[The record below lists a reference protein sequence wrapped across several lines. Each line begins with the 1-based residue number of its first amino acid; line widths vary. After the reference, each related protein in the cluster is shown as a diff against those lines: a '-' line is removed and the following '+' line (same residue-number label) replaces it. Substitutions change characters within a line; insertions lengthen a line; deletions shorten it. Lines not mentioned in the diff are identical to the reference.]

1 MDYGVLSVLP
11 PLLAITLAIVTRD
24 VLVSLALGIFSG
36 FLVLN
41 AYHPLDALLAMLD
54 SIVNLF
60 AEGWVVKTLIFS
72 LFVGSVMRLMLD
84 SGGVAGLVHF
94 LTQKSRMVRSGRSA
108 MLLAYVI
115 GLVIFIESS
124 ITSLVAGAV
133 SRPLCD
139 KYGVSRQ
146 KLAYICDSTSAPVC
160 SLIPL
165 NGWGAL
171 LLGLLTA
178 QITAGQLSGNS
189 VEILF
194 KSLPYNFYAWL
205 SLLMVLFVI
214 LRNWDIGPMRHYEEK
229 VEALNVPVP
238 VEGMHIWRMLLPL
251 IVLIGMMPVSL
262 YFTGKTSLME
272 EGKLPGNESF
282 VDMIFAG
289 SGSTSVFYAVLSSL
303 LVAFVQYVVF
313 GGMSREDYFRS
324 LFAGA
329 GELLPIVTILVLAFV
344 IGGLVK
350 DLHTGNYLASLATGW
365 LSPGW
370 IPMLVF
376 LLSGVMAFSTGTSWG
391 TFSIMM
397 PIGISLAVA
406 TGADVYLVVG
416 AVISGGVFGDHS
428 SPISD
433 TTIISSL
440 AAGCGVI
447 EHTTSQ
453 LPYALLSGAVA
464 AMLFALFG
472 FIYL

>member
-11 PLLAITLAIVTRD
+11 PLLAITLAILTRD
-24 VLVSLALGIFSG
+24 VLISLSLGIFSG
-36 FLVLN
+36 FLILHS
-41 AYHPLDALLAMLD
+41 YQPLDAVLAMLD
-54 SIVNLF
+54 SIVSLF

-72 LFVGSVMRLMLD
+72 LFVGAVMRLMAD

-94 LTQKSRMVRSGRSA
+94 LTQKSKVVRSGRGA

-139 KYGVSRQ
+139 RYGISRQ

-178 QITAGQLSGNS
+178 QITAGQLSGNA

-194 KSLPYNFYAWL
+194 KSLPFNFYSWL
-205 SLLMVLFVI
+205 AILLVLVVI
-214 LRNWDIGPMRHYEEK
+214 LRNWDIGPMRRYEEK
-229 VEALNVPVP
+229 AEPLNVPVP
-238 VEGMHIWRMLLPL
+238 SEGMHIWRMLLPL
-251 IVLIGMMPVSL
+251 AVLIGMMPISL
-262 YFTGKTSLME
+262 YFTGKASLLE
-272 EGKLPGNESF
+272 DGKLLGNEGF
-282 VDMIFAG
+282 IDMIFAG
-289 SGSTSVFYAVLSSL
+289 SGSTSVFYAVLAAL
-303 LVAFVQYVVF
+303 LVAFVQYVLL
-313 GGMSREDYFRS
+313 GGMSRKEYFHS

-350 DLHTGNYLASLATGW
+350 ELHTGDYLASLAKGW

-376 LLSGVMAFSTGTSWG
+376 LLAAVIAFSTGTSWG

-440 AAGCGVI
+440 AAGCDVI

-453 LPYALLSGAVA
+453 LPYALIGGVGAAV
-464 AMLFALFG
+464 LFAVFG
-472 FIYL
+472 FIRL